1 MRFNLFLIILTI
13 FLFSFHANGKVKEKV
28 VVHPVHVSYTNV
40 EYDAKTKEFKM
51 LFKIFVD
58 DFDKILHQKY
68 GVNLELQA
76 GKKKNGYQEYV
87 SKYLLEHFKILVNNK
102 DITRNKL
109 KFSHS
114 EIREKAI
121 WLYYNCKYNGK
132 SANFEIKNSLMT
144 DLYRDQ
150 TNLLIFTYLDNQI
163 ALRFTNSETM
173 EKISF

>member
-1 MRFNLFLIILTI
+1 MNFKLISISLTI
-13 FLFSFHANGKVKEKV
+13 FIFGFCVAHTLNAKATY
-28 VVHPVHVSYTNV
+28 HPVHVSYTNV
-40 EYDAKTKEFKM
+40 EYDKQTKEFKM

-58 DFDKILHQKY
+58 DFDKILQQKY

-76 GKKKNGYQEYV
+76 GKKKAGYQEYV
-87 SKYLLEHFKILVNNK
+87 SKYLSEHFKIFAGNK
-102 DITRNKL
+102 EITKNKL

-132 SANFEIKNSLMT
+132 SAKFEIWNSLMT

-150 TNLLIFTYLDNQI
+150 TNLLIFTYLDNQT
-163 ALRFTNSETM
+163 AFRFTNKLIV
-173 EKISF
+173 EKVSF